1 MAEEGE
7 PKEKYKKFKL
17 TTDNDE
23 LDGGTCSPIKSKS
36 LDIFYLLK
44 YLATFYYP
52 CYYFSFYSIQI
63 LISYSAPKGVLDLPM
78 EIIEYLTAYLTS
90 EDLLNLSTIGPEIL
104 KRCSFNALRK
114 KVSGKRFMVHELIY
128 LV

>member
-23 LDGGTCSPIKSKS
+23 LDGGTCSPIESKS

-44 YLATFYYP
+44 YLATLSVLLSFILFNSNLNIL
-52 CYYFSFYSIQI
+52 FSTKGSFRFTHGDHRVLGSLSFIRRPAQFEYNWSR
-63 LISYSAPKGVLDLPM
+63 ISKEMLVQR
-78 EIIEYLTAYLTS
+78 LTKES
-90 EDLLNLSTIGPEIL
+90 
-104 KRCSFNALRK
+104 
-114 KVSGKRFMVHELIY
+114 VW
-128 LV
+128 